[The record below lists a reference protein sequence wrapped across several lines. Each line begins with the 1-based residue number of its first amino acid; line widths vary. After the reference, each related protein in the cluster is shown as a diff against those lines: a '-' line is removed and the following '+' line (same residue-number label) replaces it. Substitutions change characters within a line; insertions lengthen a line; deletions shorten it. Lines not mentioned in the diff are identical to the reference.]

1 MANTST
7 AGYGLRAVMTVGNT
21 PATSGQSE
29 YQILGQGATAGS
41 AVLSQTF
48 FKGDT
53 VSINDGTGAGAAGG
67 ATGAGG
73 KGYIQDATYVATD
86 DAGLGGA
93 AWTNASSPLLVGVF
107 NGAYYVAGSTSKP
120 TWSNSF
126 DNGTTVATDY
136 NTGTA
141 NVSAFVIDNP
151 NQEYNIRA
159 NDAWTQA
166 DVGGLAFNT
175 GSNGATGIS
184 GMSDERLD
192 VTSAAAA
199 TSALIL
205 VRSANIPD
213 QKDQT
218 VGGSDVVVTINKASA
233 LFN

>member
-73 KGYIQDATYVATD
+73 LGYIQDATYVATD

-93 AWTNASSPLLVGVF
+93 SWTNASSPLLVGVF

-199 TSALIL
+199 TSALTL
-205 VRSANIPD
+205 VRSANVPD

-218 VGGSDVVVTINKASA
+218 VGGSDVVVLINKASA

>member
-29 YQILGQGATAGS
+29 YQILGEGATAGS
-41 AVLSQTF
+41 AVVSKTF

-53 VSINDGTGAGAAGG
+53 VSINSGVGAVAGQ
-67 ATGAGG
+67 
-73 KGYIQDATYVATD
+73 KGYIQDATYALTD
-86 DAGLGGA
+86 DGLVGGA
-93 AWTNASSPLLVGVF
+93 DFVNTTANIGLLVGVF
-107 NGAYYVAGSTSKP
+107 NGAFYVAGSTSKP
-120 TWSNSF
+120 TWANSF
-126 DNGTTVATDY
+126 DNGTTVTTDY

-166 DVGGLAFNT
+166 DVGTSFNT

-192 VTSAAAA
+192 VTTAAAG
-199 TSALIL
+199 TSALTLI
-205 VRSANIPD
+205 RSANVPD

-218 VGGSDVVVTINKASA
+218 VGGSDVVVLINKASA

>member
-7 AGYGLRAVMTVGNT
+7 AGYGLRAVMTVGST

-29 YQILGQGATAGS
+29 YQILGQGATAGT

-73 KGYIQDATYVATD
+73 LGYIQDATYVATD

-93 AWTNASSPLLVGVF
+93 SWTNATSPLLVGVF
-107 NGAYYVAGSTSKP
+107 NGAFYVAGSTSKP
-120 TWSNSF
+120 TWANSF
-126 DNGTTVATDY
+126 DNGTTVTTDY
-136 NTGTA
+136 NTGSA
-141 NVSAFVIDNP
+141 GVAAFVMDNP
-151 NQEYNIRA
+151 NQEYHIRA

-166 DVGGLAFNT
+166 DVGTTFNT
-175 GSNGATGIS
+175 GSNGGTGIS

-192 VTSAAAA
+192 VTTAAAA
-199 TSALIL
+199 TSALTLI
-205 VRSANIPD
+205 RSANVPD

-218 VGGSDVVVTINKASA
+218 VGGSDVVVLIDKASA

>member
-53 VSINDGTGAGAAGG
+53 VSINDGTGGGAAGG
-67 ATGAGG
+67 ATGTGG
-73 KGYIQDATYVATD
+73 QGYIQDATYVATD

-93 AWTNASSPLLVGVF
+93 SWTNASSPLLVGVF

-126 DNGTTVATDY
+126 DVGTTVATDY
-136 NTGTA
+136 NTGAA

-166 DVGGLAFNT
+166 DVGTSFNT

-199 TSALIL
+199 TSALTLI
-205 VRSANIPD
+205 RSANVPD

-218 VGGSDVVVTINKASA
+218 VGGSDVVVLINKASA